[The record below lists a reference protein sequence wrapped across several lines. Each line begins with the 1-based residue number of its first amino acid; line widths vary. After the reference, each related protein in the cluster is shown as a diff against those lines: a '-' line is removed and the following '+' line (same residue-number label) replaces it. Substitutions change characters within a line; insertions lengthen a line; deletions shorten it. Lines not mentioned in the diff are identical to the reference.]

1 MVILEKILIGSKFP
15 DKIINMNIEDDKKPL
30 FKWFWSLY
38 VREHF
43 ALLFTALIFMSI
55 EGSMLGLLSYSI
67 KFLFDNVLVSKDTSS
82 ILIVAVVIF
91 SIFSIRAIAG
101 FVHRLLTVNVCQ
113 KIIKV
118 IQDRMVAHLLNM
130 DVGFHQKNSPGIL
143 MDRVRAD
150 SKALSESVGEAFMT
164 VGRDGFSLISLLA
177 VVFFIDW
184 KWSLIAFLGIPFLVL
199 PILLLQGLVRSR
211 AGENRDYESKAN
223 VRLDEIFHGIT
234 DIKLNRAEGRERNK
248 FFDILQLTHK
258 VRLRLEAGMA
268 GIPAMIDV
276 IAAIGFLAVMIFGA
290 IDITSGSKTIG
301 EFMSFFTAMALIFEP
316 LRRLSNVSGNI
327 QVAMASLERVF
338 KIFEEKSSI
347 VFSTLSSVEKKF
359 DKIGI
364 EFDSVHFS
372 YEDKKVLENITFGIE
387 EGTSNAIVGYS
398 GSGKT
403 TLFNLITRLIDP
415 SSGLIKLNG
424 VNIKDFCLNDL
435 RSLISVVRQDGMVFD
450 ETILENIRFGKPT
463 ASDGEIREAAKMAYV
478 DEFTNDLKYGLNTV
492 VGPRGS
498 TLSGGQR
505 QRISIARA
513 FLRASPLLLLDEPT
527 SALDSKSEELI
538 QKSLSNLA
546 KHSTTITIAHRL
558 STIVDSDKVLVLD
571 NGKIVGQGKHSK
583 LLLENSLYSN
593 LFKSQVEKKNDD

>member
-1 MVILEKILIGSKFP
+1 MILEKILIGSKFP

-43 ALLFTALIFMSI
+43 GLLFTALIFMSI

-276 IAAIGFLAVMIFGA
+276 IAAIGFLAVMVFGA

-347 VFSTLSSVEKKF
+347 VFPTLSSVEKKF

-424 VNIKDFCLNDL
+424 INIKDFCLNDL

-463 ASDGEIREAAKMAYV
+463 ASDVEIREAAKMAYV
-478 DEFTNDLKYGLNTV
+478 DEFTNELKDGLNTV

-571 NGKIVGQGKHSK
+571 NGKIVGQGRHSK

>member
-1 MVILEKILIGSKFP
+1 MILEKILIGSKFP

-43 ALLFTALIFMSI
+43 GLLFTALIFMSI

-276 IAAIGFLAVMIFGA
+276 IAAIGFLAVMVFGA

-415 SSGLIKLNG
+415 SSGFIKLNG

-478 DEFTNDLKYGLNTV
+478 DEFTNELKDGLNTV

>member
-1 MVILEKILIGSKFP
+1 
-15 DKIINMNIEDDKKPL
+15 MNIQDDKKPL
-30 FKWFWSLY
+30 FKWFWNSY
-38 VREHF
+38 VRAHVGV
-43 ALLFTALIFMSI
+43 LFIALIFMSI
-55 EGSMLGLLSYSI
+55 EGSMLGVLSYSI
-67 KFLFDNVLVSKDTSS
+67 KFLFDNVLVSNDTSS
-82 ILIVAVVIF
+82 ILFVAVLIF
-91 SIFSIRAIAG
+91 SIFSMRAIAG
-101 FVHRLLTVNVCQ
+101 FIHRLMTVNVCQ
-113 KIIKV
+113 KIIK
-118 IQDRMVAHLLNM
+118 ILQDRMVGHLLNM
-130 DVGFHQKNSPGIL
+130 DVGFHQKNSPGSL

-150 SKALSESVGEAFMT
+150 SKALSESVSEVFMT
-164 VGRDGFSLISLLA
+164 VGRDGFSLISLIA

-184 KWSLIAFLGIPFLVL
+184 KWSLIAFLGIPFLVM

-211 AGENRDYESKAN
+211 AGENRDFESKAN

-234 DIKLNRAEGRERNK
+234 DIKLNKAEKSERNK
-248 FFDILQLTHK
+248 FFDILQVTHK

-268 GIPAMIDV
+268 GIPAMIDI

-338 KIFEEKSSI
+338 KIFEEKPSI
-347 VFSTLSSVEKKF
+347 VFSNLSRNENEFDKVGLEFESVYFSYAEKK
-359 DKIGI
+359 I
-364 EFDSVHFS
+364 V
-372 YEDKKVLENITFGIE
+372 ENINFEIE

-415 SSGLIKLNG
+415 ITGHIRING
-424 VNIKDFCLNDL
+424 VDLTDISLKEL
-435 RSLISVVRQDGMVFD
+435 RSLISVVRQDGMMFD
-450 ETILENIRFGKPT
+450 ETILENIRFGKPM
-463 ASDGEIREAAKMAYV
+463 ASDLEIRKAAKMAYV
-478 DEFTNDLKYGLNTV
+478 DEFSNELNDGLNTV

-513 FLRASPLLLLDEPT
+513 FLRNSPLLLLDEPT
-527 SALDSKSEELI
+527 SALDSQSEKLI
-538 QKSLSNLA
+538 QKSLSELS
-546 KHSTTITIAHRL
+546 KKSTTITIAHRL

-571 NGKIVGQGKHSK
+571 NGKIVGQGKHDSLVKESK
-583 LLLENSLYSN
+583 LYSN
-593 LFKSQVEKKNDD
+593 LFKSQVEKKNDE

>member
-1 MVILEKILIGSKFP
+1 
-15 DKIINMNIEDDKKPL
+15 MNIQDDKKPL
-30 FKWFWSLY
+30 FKWFWNSY
-38 VREHF
+38 VRAHVGV
-43 ALLFTALIFMSI
+43 LFIALIFMSI
-55 EGSMLGLLSYSI
+55 EGSMLGVLSYSI
-67 KFLFDNVLVSKDTSS
+67 KFLFDNVLVSNDTSS
-82 ILIVAVVIF
+82 ILFVAVLIF
-91 SIFSIRAIAG
+91 SIFSMRAIAG
-101 FVHRLLTVNVCQ
+101 FIHRLMTVNVCQ
-113 KIIKV
+113 KIIK
-118 IQDRMVAHLLNM
+118 ILQDRMVGHLLNM
-130 DVGFHQKNSPGIL
+130 DVGFHQKNSPGGL

-150 SKALSESVGEAFMT
+150 SKALSESVSEAFMT
-164 VGRDGFSLISLLA
+164 VGRDGFSLISLIA

-184 KWSLIAFLGIPFLVL
+184 KWSLIAFLGIPFLVM

-211 AGENRDYESKAN
+211 AGENRDFESKAN

-234 DIKLNRAEGRERNK
+234 DIKLNEAEKSERNK
-248 FFDILQLTHK
+248 FFDILQVTHK

-268 GIPAMIDV
+268 GIPAMIDI

-338 KIFEEKSSI
+338 KIFEEKPSI
-347 VFSTLSSVEKKF
+347 VFSNLSRNENEF
-359 DKIGI
+359 DKVGL
-364 EFDSVHFS
+364 EFESVYFS
-372 YEDKKVLENITFGIE
+372 YGDKKIVENINFEIE

-415 SSGLIKLNG
+415 ITGQVRING
-424 VNIKDFCLNDL
+424 VDLTDISLKEL
-435 RSLISVVRQDGMVFD
+435 RSLISVVRQDGMMFD
-450 ETILENIRFGKPT
+450 ETILENIRFGKPM
-463 ASDGEIREAAKMAYV
+463 ASDLEIRKAAKMAYV
-478 DEFTNDLKYGLNTV
+478 DEFSNELKDGLNTV

-513 FLRASPLLLLDEPT
+513 FLRNSPLLLLDEPT
-527 SALDSKSEELI
+527 SALDSQSEKLI
-538 QKSLSNLA
+538 QKSLSELS
-546 KHSTTITIAHRL
+546 KKSTTITIAHRL

-571 NGKIVGQGKHSK
+571 NGKIVGQGKHDSLVK
-583 LLLENSLYSN
+583 ESELYSN
-593 LFKSQVEKKNDD
+593 LFKSQVEKKNDE

>member
-1 MVILEKILIGSKFP
+1 
-15 DKIINMNIEDDKKPL
+15 MNIQDDKKPL
-30 FKWFWSLY
+30 FKWFWNSY
-38 VREHF
+38 VRAHVGV
-43 ALLFTALIFMSI
+43 LFIALIFMSI
-55 EGSMLGLLSYSI
+55 EGSMLGVLSYSI
-67 KFLFDNVLVSKDTSS
+67 KFLFDNVLVSNDTSS
-82 ILIVAVVIF
+82 ILFVAVLIF
-91 SIFSIRAIAG
+91 SIFSMRAIAG
-101 FVHRLLTVNVCQ
+101 FIHRLMTVNVCQ
-113 KIIKV
+113 KIIK
-118 IQDRMVAHLLNM
+118 ILQDRMVGHLLNM
-130 DVGFHQKNSPGIL
+130 DVGFHQKNSPGSL

-150 SKALSESVGEAFMT
+150 SKALSESVSEVFMT
-164 VGRDGFSLISLLA
+164 VGRDGFSLISLIA

-184 KWSLIAFLGIPFLVL
+184 KWSLIAFLGIPFLVM

-211 AGENRDYESKAN
+211 AGENRDFESKAN

-234 DIKLNRAEGRERNK
+234 DIKLNKAEKSERNK
-248 FFDILQLTHK
+248 FFDILQVTHK

-268 GIPAMIDV
+268 GIPAMIDI

-338 KIFEEKSSI
+338 KIFEEKPSI
-347 VFSTLSSVEKKF
+347 VFSNLSRNENEFDKVGLEFESVYFSYAEKK
-359 DKIGI
+359 I
-364 EFDSVHFS
+364 V
-372 YEDKKVLENITFGIE
+372 ENINFEIE

-415 SSGLIKLNG
+415 ITGHIRING
-424 VNIKDFCLNDL
+424 VDLTDISLKEL
-435 RSLISVVRQDGMVFD
+435 RSLISVVRQDGMMFD
-450 ETILENIRFGKPT
+450 ETILENIRFGKPM
-463 ASDGEIREAAKMAYV
+463 ASDLEIRKAAKMAYV
-478 DEFTNDLKYGLNTV
+478 DEFSNELNDGLNTV

-513 FLRASPLLLLDEPT
+513 FLRNSPLLLLDEPT
-527 SALDSKSEELI
+527 SALDSQSEKLI
-538 QKSLSNLA
+538 QKSLSELS
-546 KHSTTITIAHRL
+546 KKSTTITIAHRL

-571 NGKIVGQGKHSK
+571 NGKIVGQGKHDSLVKESK
-583 LLLENSLYSN
+583 LYAN
-593 LFKSQVEKKNDD
+593 LFKSQVEKKNDE

>member
-1 MVILEKILIGSKFP
+1 MLILEKILIGSKFP

-43 ALLFTALIFMSI
+43 ALLFIALIFMSI

-199 PILLLQGLVRSR
+199 PILLLQGLIRSR

-276 IAAIGFLAVMIFGA
+276 IAAIGFLAVMVFGA

-347 VFSTLSSVEKKF
+347 VFPTLSSVEKKF

-372 YEDKKVLENITFGIE
+372 YEDKKVLENITFEIE

-424 VNIKDFCLNDL
+424 INIKDFCLNDL

-463 ASDGEIREAAKMAYV
+463 ATDGEIREAAKMAYV
-478 DEFTNDLKYGLNTV
+478 DEFTNELKDGLNTV

-513 FLRASPLLLLDEPT
+513 FLRKSPLLLLDEPT

>member
-1 MVILEKILIGSKFP
+1 MILEKILIGSKFP
-15 DKIINMNIEDDKKPL
+15 DKINNMNIEDDKKPL

-43 ALLFTALIFMSI
+43 ALLFAALIFMSI

-82 ILIVAVVIF
+82 ILFVAVVIF
-91 SIFSIRAIAG
+91 SIFSIRAVAG

-118 IQDRMVAHLLNM
+118 IQDRLVAHLLNM

-248 FFDILQLTHK
+248 FFDILKLTHK

-276 IAAIGFLAVMIFGA
+276 IAAIGFLAVMVFGA

-347 VFSTLSSVEKKF
+347 VFPALSSVEKKF
-359 DKIGI
+359 DKIRI
-364 EFDSVHFS
+364 EFDGVHFS
-372 YEDKKVLENITFGIE
+372 YEDKKVLENITFVIE

-403 TLFNLITRLIDP
+403 TLFNLLTRLVDP

-424 VNIKDFCLNDL
+424 INIKDFCLNDL

-463 ASDGEIREAAKMAYV
+463 ASDEEIREAAKMAYV
-478 DEFTNDLKYGLNTV
+478 DEFTNKLKDGLNTV

-558 STIVDSDKVLVLD
+558 SSIVDSDKVLLLD
-571 NGKIVGQGKHSK
+571 NGKFVGQGKHSK

>member
-15 DKIINMNIEDDKKPL
+15 DKITNMNIEDDKKPL

-234 DIKLNRAEGRERNK
+234 DIKLNRAEERERNK

-415 SSGLIKLNG
+415 SSGFIKLNG

-435 RSLISVVRQDGMVFD
+435 RSFISVVRQDGMVFD

-527 SALDSKSEELI
+527 SALDSNSEELI

-571 NGKIVGQGKHSK
+571 NGKIVGQGKHSE

-593 LFKSQVEKKNDD
+593 LFKSQVEKKKDD

>member
-1 MVILEKILIGSKFP
+1 MILEKILIGSKFP
-15 DKIINMNIEDDKKPL
+15 DKINNMNIEDDKKPL

-43 ALLFTALIFMSI
+43 GLLFTALIFMSI

-276 IAAIGFLAVMIFGA
+276 IAAIGFLAVMVFGA

-347 VFSTLSSVEKKF
+347 VFPTLSSVEKKF

-372 YEDKKVLENITFGIE
+372 YEDKKVLENITFEIE

-415 SSGLIKLNG
+415 NSGLIKLNG
-424 VNIKDFCLNDL
+424 INIKELCLKDL

-463 ASDGEIREAAKMAYV
+463 ASDVEIREAAKMAYV
-478 DEFTNDLKYGLNTV
+478 DEFTNELKDGLNTV

>member
-1 MVILEKILIGSKFP
+1 MILEKILIGSKFP
-15 DKIINMNIEDDKKPL
+15 DKIISMNIEDDKKPL

-43 ALLFTALIFMSI
+43 GLLFTALIFMSI

-130 DVGFHQKNSPGIL
+130 DVGFHQKNSPGTL

-276 IAAIGFLAVMIFGA
+276 IAAIGFLAVMVFGA

-347 VFSTLSSVEKKF
+347 VFPTLSRVEKKF
-359 DKIGI
+359 EKIGI
-364 EFDSVHFS
+364 DFESVYFS
-372 YEDKKVLENITFGIE
+372 YKDKKVLENITFGIE

-424 VNIKDFCLNDL
+424 INIQDFCLNDL

-478 DEFTNDLKYGLNTV
+478 DEFTNELKDGLNTV

-513 FLRASPLLLLDEPT
+513 FLRKSPLLLLDEPT

>member
-1 MVILEKILIGSKFP
+1 MILEKILIGSKFP

-38 VREHF
+38 VRKHF
-43 ALLFTALIFMSI
+43 GLLFTALIFMSI

-130 DVGFHQKNSPGIL
+130 DVGFHQKNSPGTL

-199 PILLLQGLVRSR
+199 PILLLQGLIRSR

-276 IAAIGFLAVMIFGA
+276 IAAIGFLAVMVFGA

-347 VFSTLSSVEKKF
+347 VFPTLSSVEKKF

-424 VNIKDFCLNDL
+424 INIKDFCLNDL

-478 DEFTNDLKYGLNTV
+478 DEFTNELKDGLNTV

-583 LLLENSLYSN
+583 LLLKNSLYSN

>member
-1 MVILEKILIGSKFP
+1 VILEKILIGSKFP
-15 DKIINMNIEDDKKPL
+15 DKINNMNIEDDKKPL

-43 ALLFTALIFMSI
+43 GLLFTALIFMSI

-199 PILLLQGLVRSR
+199 PILLLQGLIRSR

-276 IAAIGFLAVMIFGA
+276 IAAIGFLAVMVFGA

-338 KIFEEKSSI
+338 KIFEEKPCI
-347 VFSTLSSVEKKF
+347 VFPTLSSVEKQF

-424 VNIKDFCLNDL
+424 INIKDFCLNDL

-492 VGPRGS
+492 IGPRGS

-583 LLLENSLYSN
+583 LLLENSFYSN

>member
-1 MVILEKILIGSKFP
+1 MNLEKILIGSKFP
-15 DKIINMNIEDDKKPL
+15 DKIISMNIEDDKKPL

-43 ALLFTALIFMSI
+43 GLLFTALIFMSI

-130 DVGFHQKNSPGIL
+130 DVGFHQKNSPGTL

-199 PILLLQGLVRSR
+199 PILLLQGLIRSR

-276 IAAIGFLAVMIFGA
+276 IAAIGFLAVMVFGA

-347 VFSTLSSVEKKF
+347 VFPTLSSVEKKF

-424 VNIKDFCLNDL
+424 INIKDFCLNDL

-463 ASDGEIREAAKMAYV
+463 ATDGEIREAAKMAYV
-478 DEFTNDLKYGLNTV
+478 DEFTNELKDGLNTI

-513 FLRASPLLLLDEPT
+513 FLRKSPLLLLDEPT

>member
-276 IAAIGFLAVMIFGA
+276 IAAIGFLAVMVFGA

-347 VFSTLSSVEKKF
+347 VFPTLSSVEKKF

-435 RSLISVVRQDGMVFD
+435 RSFISVVRQDGMVFD

>member
-1 MVILEKILIGSKFP
+1 MILEKILIGSKFP
-15 DKIINMNIEDDKKPL
+15 DKIININIEDYKKPL

-43 ALLFTALIFMSI
+43 GLLFTALIFMSI

-184 KWSLIAFLGIPFLVL
+184 KWSLIAFLVIPFLVL

-276 IAAIGFLAVMIFGA
+276 IAAIGFLAVMVFGA

-347 VFSTLSSVEKKF
+347 VFPTLSTVEKKF

-424 VNIKDFCLNDL
+424 INIKDFCLNDL

-463 ASDGEIREAAKMAYV
+463 ASDVEIREAAKMAYV
-478 DEFTNDLKYGLNTV
+478 DEFTNELKDGLNTV

-513 FLRASPLLLLDEPT
+513 FLRKSPLLLLDEPT

>member
-1 MVILEKILIGSKFP
+1 MILEKILIGSKFP
-15 DKIINMNIEDDKKPL
+15 DKINNMNIEDDKKPL

-38 VREHF
+38 VRKHF
-43 ALLFTALIFMSI
+43 GLLFTALIFMSI

-130 DVGFHQKNSPGIL
+130 DVGFHQKNSPGTL

-199 PILLLQGLVRSR
+199 PILLLQGLIRSR

-276 IAAIGFLAVMIFGA
+276 IAAIGFLAVMVFGA

-347 VFSTLSSVEKKF
+347 VFPTLSRVEKKF

-372 YEDKKVLENITFGIE
+372 YEDKKVLENITFEIE

-424 VNIKDFCLNDL
+424 INIKDFCLNDL

-463 ASDGEIREAAKMAYV
+463 ATDGEIREAAKMAYV
-478 DEFTNDLKYGLNTV
+478 DEFTNELKDGLNTI

-513 FLRASPLLLLDEPT
+513 FLRKSPLLLLDEPT

-558 STIVDSDKVLVLD
+558 STIVDSDQVLVLD

-583 LLLENSLYSN
+583 LLLANSLYSD

>member
-1 MVILEKILIGSKFP
+1 MILEKILIGSKFP
-15 DKIINMNIEDDKKPL
+15 DKINNMNIEDDKKPL
-30 FKWFWSLY
+30 FKWFWTLY

-43 ALLFTALIFMSI
+43 ALLFIALIFMSI

-82 ILIVAVVIF
+82 ILFVAIVIF
-91 SIFSIRAIAG
+91 SIFSTRAIAG

-276 IAAIGFLAVMIFGA
+276 IAAIGFLAVMVFGA

-347 VFSTLSSVEKKF
+347 VFPTLSSVEKKF
-359 DKIGI
+359 DKIEI

-424 VNIKDFCLNDL
+424 INIKDFCLNDL

-478 DEFTNDLKYGLNTV
+478 DEFTNELKDGLNTV

-513 FLRASPLLLLDEPT
+513 FLRKSPLLLLDEPT

>member
-424 VNIKDFCLNDL
+424 INIKDFCLNDL

-527 SALDSKSEELI
+527 SSLDSKSEELI

>member
-347 VFSTLSSVEKKF
+347 VFPTLSSVEKKF

-435 RSLISVVRQDGMVFD
+435 RSFISVVRQDGMVFD

-478 DEFTNDLKYGLNTV
+478 DEFTNELKDGLNTV

-571 NGKIVGQGKHSK
+571 NGKIVGQGKHSE

>member
-1 MVILEKILIGSKFP
+1 MILEKILIGSKFP

-130 DVGFHQKNSPGIL
+130 DVGFHQKNSPGTL

-424 VNIKDFCLNDL
+424 INIKDFCLNDL

-463 ASDGEIREAAKMAYV
+463 ASDLEITEAAKMAYV
-478 DEFTNDLKYGLNTV
+478 DEFTKELKDGLNTV

-513 FLRASPLLLLDEPT
+513 FLRKSPLLLLDEPT

-571 NGKIVGQGKHSK
+571 NGKIVGQGKHSE

>member
-1 MVILEKILIGSKFP
+1 
-15 DKIINMNIEDDKKPL
+15 MNIQDDKKPL
-30 FKWFWSLY
+30 FKWFWISY
-38 VREHF
+38 IRGHVGV
-43 ALLFTALIFMSI
+43 LFIALIFMSI
-55 EGSMLGLLSYSI
+55 EGSMLGVLSYSI
-67 KFLFDNVLVSKDTSS
+67 KFLFDNVLVSNDTSS
-82 ILIVAVVIF
+82 ILFVAMLIF
-91 SIFSIRAIAG
+91 SIFSMRAIAG
-101 FVHRLLTVNVCQ
+101 FIHRLMTVNVCQ
-113 KIIKV
+113 KIIK
-118 IQDRMVAHLLNM
+118 ILQDRMVEHLLNM
-130 DVGFHQKNSPGIL
+130 DVGFHQNNSPGGL

-150 SKALSESVGEAFMT
+150 SKALSESVSEVFMT
-164 VGRDGFSLISLLA
+164 VGRDGFSLISLIV

-184 KWSLIAFLGIPFLVL
+184 KWSLIAFLGIPFLVM

-211 AGENRDYESKAN
+211 AGENRDFESKAN

-234 DIKLNRAEGRERNK
+234 DIKLNEAEKSERNK
-248 FFDILQLTHK
+248 FFDILQVTHK

-268 GIPAMIDV
+268 GIPAMIDI

-338 KIFEEKSSI
+338 KIFEEKPSI
-347 VFSTLSSVEKKF
+347 VFSNLSRNEKEF
-359 DKIGI
+359 DKVGL
-364 EFDSVHFS
+364 EFESVYFS
-372 YEDKKVLENITFGIE
+372 YGDKKIVENINFEIE

-415 SSGLIKLNG
+415 ITGHIRING
-424 VNIKDFCLNDL
+424 VDLTDISLKEL
-435 RSLISVVRQDGMVFD
+435 RSLISVVRQDGMMFD
-450 ETILENIRFGKPT
+450 ETILENIRFGKPM
-463 ASDGEIREAAKMAYV
+463 ASDLEIRKAAKMAYV
-478 DEFTNDLKYGLNTV
+478 DEFSNELKHGLKTV

-513 FLRASPLLLLDEPT
+513 FLRNSPLLLLDEPT
-527 SALDSKSEELI
+527 SALDSQSEKLI
-538 QKSLSNLA
+538 QKSLSELS
-546 KHSTTITIAHRL
+546 KKSTTITIAHRL

-571 NGKIVGQGKHSK
+571 NGKIVGQGKHD
-583 LLLENSLYSN
+583 SLVQESELYAN
-593 LFKSQVEKKNDD
+593 LFKSQVEKKNDE

>member
-1 MVILEKILIGSKFP
+1 
-15 DKIINMNIEDDKKPL
+15 MNIKDEKKPL
-30 FKWFWSLY
+30 LKWFWNSY

-43 ALLFTALIFMSI
+43 AFLFIALIFMSI

-67 KFLFDNVLVSKDTSS
+67 KFLFDNILVSKDTSS
-82 ILIVAVVIF
+82 ILFVAILIF
-91 SIFSIRAIAG
+91 SIFSVRAIAG
-101 FVHRLLTVNVCQ
+101 FIHRLMTVNVCQ
-113 KIIKV
+113 KIIKAL
-118 IQDRMVAHLLNM
+118 QNRMVEHLINM
-130 DVGFHQKNSPGIL
+130 DVGFHQKNSPGTL

-164 VGRDGFSLISLLA
+164 VGRDGFSLISLVA

-211 AGENRDYESKAN
+211 AGENRDFESKAN

-234 DIKLNRAEGRERNK
+234 DIKLNRAEKSERSK
-248 FFDILQLTHK
+248 FFDILQVTHK

-268 GIPAMIDV
+268 GIPAMIDI

-338 KIFEEKSSI
+338 KIFKENSSI
-347 VFSTLSSVEKKF
+347 VFPSQSSIENNSDKVGVQFEK
-359 DKIGI
+359 
-364 EFDSVHFS
+364 VYFS
-372 YEDKKVLENITFGIE
+372 YGDKKVLENITFKIE
-387 EGTSNAIVGYS
+387 EGTANAIVGYS

-415 SSGLIKLNG
+415 DSGHIRING
-424 VNIKDFCLNDL
+424 VNLRDFCLNDL
-435 RSLISVVRQDGMVFD
+435 RSLVSVVRQDGMMFD
-450 ETILENIRFGKPT
+450 ETIFENIRFGKPS
-463 ASDGEIREAAKMAYV
+463 ASDVEIRKAAKMAYV
-478 DEFTNDLKYGLNTV
+478 DEFSNELKDGLNTV

-513 FLRASPLLLLDEPT
+513 FLRNSPLLLLDEPT
-527 SALDSKSEELI
+527 SALDSKSEKLI

-558 STIVDSDKVLVLD
+558 STIVDSDTVLVLD
-571 NGKIVGQGKHSK
+571 SGKIVGQGKHDK
-583 LLLENSLYSN
+583 LLREHTLYSN

>member
-1 MVILEKILIGSKFP
+1 MVLEFICKRAFRSFIYSIDF
-15 DKIINMNIEDDKKPL
+15 
-30 FKWFWSLY
+30 Y
-38 VREHF
+38 VNRR
-43 ALLFTALIFMSI
+43 LDV
-55 EGSMLGLLSYSI
+55 GPLSYSI
-67 KFLFDNVLVSKDTSS
+67 KFLFDNVVGSKDTSS
-82 ILIVAVVIF
+82 IFIVAVVIF

-276 IAAIGFLAVMIFGA
+276 IAAIGFLAVMVFGA

-347 VFSTLSSVEKKF
+347 VFPTLSSVEKKF

-424 VNIKDFCLNDL
+424 INIKDFCLNDL

-463 ASDGEIREAAKMAYV
+463 ATDGEIREAAKMAYV
-478 DEFTNDLKYGLNTV
+478 DEFTNELKDGLNTV

>member
-1 MVILEKILIGSKFP
+1 MILEKILIGSKFP
-15 DKIINMNIEDDKKPL
+15 DKIISMNIEDDKKPL

-43 ALLFTALIFMSI
+43 GLLFTALIFMSI

-248 FFDILQLTHK
+248 FFAILQLTHK

-276 IAAIGFLAVMIFGA
+276 IAAIGFLAVMVFGA

-347 VFSTLSSVEKKF
+347 VFPTLSSVEKKF

-424 VNIKDFCLNDL
+424 INIKDFCLNDL

-463 ASDGEIREAAKMAYV
+463 ATDGEIREAAKMAYV
-478 DEFTNDLKYGLNTV
+478 DEFTNELKDGLNTV

>member
-1 MVILEKILIGSKFP
+1 MILEKILIGSKFP
-15 DKIINMNIEDDKKPL
+15 DKIISMNIEDDKKPL

-43 ALLFTALIFMSI
+43 GLLFTALIFMSI

-130 DVGFHQKNSPGIL
+130 DVGFHQKNSPGTL

-164 VGRDGFSLISLLA
+164 VGRDGFSLISLLV

-234 DIKLNRAEGRERNK
+234 DIKLNRAEDRERNK

-276 IAAIGFLAVMIFGA
+276 IAAIGFLAVMVFGA

-347 VFSTLSSVEKKF
+347 VFPTLSSAEKNF

-424 VNIKDFCLNDL
+424 INIKDFCLNDL

-463 ASDGEIREAAKMAYV
+463 ATDGEIREAAKMAYV
-478 DEFTNDLKYGLNTV
+478 DEFTNELKDGLNTV

-513 FLRASPLLLLDEPT
+513 FLRKSPLLLLDEPT

>member
-1 MVILEKILIGSKFP
+1 MILEKILIGSKFP
-15 DKIINMNIEDDKKPL
+15 DKIISMNIEDDKKPL

-43 ALLFTALIFMSI
+43 GLLFTALIFMSI

-130 DVGFHQKNSPGIL
+130 DVGFHQKNSPGTL

-199 PILLLQGLVRSR
+199 PILLLQGLIRSR

-276 IAAIGFLAVMIFGA
+276 IAAIGFLAVMVFGA

-347 VFSTLSSVEKKF
+347 VFPTLSSVEKKF

-424 VNIKDFCLNDL
+424 INIKDFCLNDL

-478 DEFTNDLKYGLNTV
+478 DEFTNELKDGLNTV

-513 FLRASPLLLLDEPT
+513 FLRKSPLLLLDEPT

>member
-1 MVILEKILIGSKFP
+1 MILEKILIGSKFP

-43 ALLFTALIFMSI
+43 VLLFTALIFMSI

-82 ILIVAVVIF
+82 ILVVAVVIF

-184 KWSLIAFLGIPFLVL
+184 IWSLIAFLGIPFLVL

-276 IAAIGFLAVMIFGA
+276 IAAIGFLAVMVFGA

-327 QVAMASLERVF
+327 QVGMASLERVF

-347 VFSTLSSVEKKF
+347 DFPTLPSVEKKF

-372 YEDKKVLENITFGIE
+372 YEDKKVLENITFVIE
-387 EGTSNAIVGYS
+387 QGTSNAIVGYS

-424 VNIKDFCLNDL
+424 INIKDFCLNDL

-478 DEFTNDLKYGLNTV
+478 DEFTNELKDGLNTV

>member
-1 MVILEKILIGSKFP
+1 MILEKILIGSKFP
-15 DKIINMNIEDDKKPL
+15 DKIISMNIEDDKKPL

-38 VREHF
+38 VRKHF
-43 ALLFTALIFMSI
+43 GLLFTALIFMSI

-118 IQDRMVAHLLNM
+118 IQDQMVAHLLNM
-130 DVGFHQKNSPGIL
+130 DVGFHQKNSPGTL

-258 VRLRLEAGMA
+258 VRLRLEAGIA

-276 IAAIGFLAVMIFGA
+276 IAAIGFLAVMVFGA

-347 VFSTLSSVEKKF
+347 VFPTLSSVEKKF

-372 YEDKKVLENITFGIE
+372 YEGKKVLENITFGIE

-424 VNIKDFCLNDL
+424 INIKDFCLNDL

-478 DEFTNDLKYGLNTV
+478 DEFTNELKDGLHTV

>member
-30 FKWFWSLY
+30 LKWFWSLY

-435 RSLISVVRQDGMVFD
+435 RSFISVVRQDGMVFD

-571 NGKIVGQGKHSK
+571 NGKIVGQGKHSE

>member
-1 MVILEKILIGSKFP
+1 MILEKILIGSKFP
-15 DKIINMNIEDDKKPL
+15 DKIINMNIEDDKKPF

-38 VREHF
+38 VRQHF
-43 ALLFTALIFMSI
+43 GLLFTALIFMSI

-150 SKALSESVGEAFMT
+150 SKAVSESVGEAFMT

-199 PILLLQGLVRSR
+199 PILLLQGLIRSR

-234 DIKLNRAEGRERNK
+234 DIKLNRAEGRERNQ

-276 IAAIGFLAVMIFGA
+276 IAAIGFLAVMVFGA

-347 VFSTLSSVEKKF
+347 VFPTLSSVEKKF

-372 YEDKKVLENITFGIE
+372 YEVKKVLENINFGIE

-424 VNIKDFCLNDL
+424 INIKDFCLNDL

-478 DEFTNDLKYGLNTV
+478 DEFTNVLKDGLNTV

-513 FLRASPLLLLDEPT
+513 FLRKSPLLLLDEPT